1 MANSTP
7 INNITFNQSNVLAE
21 CSRTNEE
28 VYCGLLE
35 HRASKFIIMTAS
47 AILII
52 LNMGLLLGLIWYERY
67 GSDNRRTLMNKLFSS
82 LCWVGIAHDLHSVL
96 DFLRYLFGPNFS
108 TLCAIQNFLK
118 VTATSMFLLFYDS
131 ILLTKYVLVF
141 KLKNPGAVNDDF
153 WCRFINVWV
162 CSASLLYDGTRY
174 VLPGKMNFSYY
185 ICSGTSPSSD
195 MELPKRGGSLV
206 ENSSLILYLAVL
218 FRILIHKKGQQGIP
232 ARRSATSRFRIEDLV
247 NVEANTIAKVTSN
260 FIIISLFAV
269 YIYFYG
275 KLKTMHHQEYNFYPN
290 YLFIYF
296 HMLLWTPFHI
306 FISLALFYAR
316 HQNLRETLLRE
327 LNNFFTPG

>member
-7 INNITFNQSNVLAE
+7 INNITLDQSNGLAE

-35 HRASKFIIMTAS
+35 HRASKFVILTAA

-174 VLPGKMNFSYY
+174 VLPGKMNFSY
-185 ICSGTSPSSD
+185 
-195 MELPKRGGSLV
+195 
-206 ENSSLILYLAVL
+206 
-218 FRILIHKKGQQGIP
+218 
-232 ARRSATSRFRIEDLV
+232 
-247 NVEANTIAKVTSN
+247 
-260 FIIISLFAV
+260 
-269 YIYFYG
+269 
-275 KLKTMHHQEYNFYPN
+275 
-290 YLFIYF
+290 
-296 HMLLWTPFHI
+296 
-306 FISLALFYAR
+306 
-316 HQNLRETLLRE
+316 
-327 LNNFFTPG
+327 